1 MQLRRWGVRRSP
13 FSPGPP
19 CHALQKIM
27 EQSPGDGLSL
37 PEHATQ
43 LDSAHE
49 CIQLATAEL
58 SSLQA
63 TLEALTASARKL
75 LDGAPP
81 SCEP

>member
-1 MQLRRWGVRRSP
+1 
-13 FSPGPP
+13 
-19 CHALQKIM
+19 M
-27 EQSPGDGLSL
+27 EQGSGDDMIL
-37 PEHATQ
+37 PEHSAQ

-75 LDGAPP
+75 LDGAQP